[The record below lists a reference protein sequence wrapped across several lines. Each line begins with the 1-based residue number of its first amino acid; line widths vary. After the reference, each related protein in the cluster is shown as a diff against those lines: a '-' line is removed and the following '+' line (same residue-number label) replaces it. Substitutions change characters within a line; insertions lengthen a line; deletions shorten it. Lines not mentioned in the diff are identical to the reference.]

1 MKKENHKRNLWLST
15 KAQMALVF
23 VILILLVA
31 LGVSLFLQFY
41 QRYNENVLYEERL
54 NQMQEVTGQ
63 LFSGLEDVVDVQWA
77 KAKYQRNLLM
87 DTMPKTVDEM
97 VVLMS
102 KQAVLNE
109 LSVGNEII
117 AMDTQGR
124 YYTQN
129 GKQGLIA
136 DMSYL
141 DGRPEQVS
149 YVFNGMT
156 TTQTQMLFL
165 CRLDEPLVLQDGKQ
179 TATIIYCGL
188 ALDMNELNPYFDC
201 KAYGGNNSTYVVNN
215 KGLML
220 FNGSS
225 SSSSSSSKD
234 LLEGFNI
241 FAVLRKMAHLHGT
254 SFDETMET
262 LKTTGMAYSNAL
274 LDEQEY
280 YYALYQMSNSE
291 WILVF
296 LVPSNYVAI
305 NTVQLVNTT
314 TKLLLIFAV
323 IMALVC
329 AMLIYWVLRIQ
340 QKHALQTAEETNRV
354 LEANNRKLEQA
365 QATTVEALQAA
376 EAASKAKTD
385 FLSNMSHDIRT
396 PMNAIIG
403 LTTLMENEPGISD
416 KMHDYIA
423 KLESSGHHLLELINN
438 VLDMNRIESGKTT
451 LNVTNINLAEQ
462 VSQVESIIG
471 AQADQRNQTFTIL
484 TSHLNHEYLI
494 ADPARLQ
501 QILTNILSN
510 AVKYTP
516 KGGHILFE
524 IEEMPR
530 NEHYAK
536 YKFIVQDDGI
546 GMNEEFIQHIF
557 DPFVRAENSTTNKV
571 QGSGLGMAITKSIVD
586 LMGGVIHVEST
597 PGKGSRFEVTLEL
610 PIDTEADKN
619 VQHLSVLLV
628 CAKDEDSFQRVKDAV
643 AGKPVHLHR
652 TLTWAETSLA
662 LRQASFDVVLMS
674 LNTTE
679 TEVEQLRKMAG
690 SSAIL
695 LGAAENQRT
704 MPVAASGLD
713 GVLPYP
719 FFLSNLENEVQRVQQ
734 TRKEA
739 IQQEDVSPLCGMRF
753 LCAEDNEINAEI
765 LQMLL
770 ETKGA
775 SCTICRNGQEIV
787 NTFAAVKPGEY
798 DMILMD
804 VQMPIMDGLEA
815 TRRIRNGENPLGKTI
830 PILAMTANAFLEDM
844 QKSKEA
850 GMDEHLSKP
859 VDIKVL
865 EQTVRRF
872 RLTPPE
878 GINDGGSRFA
888 R

>member
-1 MKKENHKRNLWLST
+1 MENESHKRNLWLST
-15 KAQMALVF
+15 RAQMALVF
-23 VILILLVA
+23 VILTLLVA

-97 VVLMS
+97 VALMD
-102 KQAVLNE
+102 KQAALNE
-109 LSVGNEII
+109 LSMGNEII
-117 AMDTQGR
+117 AMDAQGR

-129 GKQGLIA
+129 GKQGLMA

-149 YVFNGMT
+149 YVFNEMT
-156 TTQTQMLFL
+156 TTETQMLFL
-165 CRLDEPLVLQDGKQ
+165 YRLNEPLVLKAGNQ
-179 TATIIYCGL
+179 TVQIIYYGL

-220 FNGSS
+220 FNCSS
-225 SSSSSSSKD
+225 SSRD

-241 FAVLRKMAHLHGT
+241 FTVLRKMAHLHGT

-262 LKTTGMAYSNAL
+262 LKTTGTAYSNAL

-280 YYALYQMSNSE
+280 YYALYQMSNSA

-296 LVPSNYVAI
+296 LVPSSYVAI

-314 TKLLLIFAV
+314 TKLLLVFAV

-329 AMLIYWVLRIQ
+329 AALIYWVLRIQ

-354 LEANNRKLEQA
+354 LEANNRKLERA

-403 LTTLMENEPGISD
+403 LTTLMEGEPGLSE

-438 VLDMNRIESGKTT
+438 VLDMNRIESGKAT
-451 LNVTNINLAEQ
+451 LNVTNINLADQ

-484 TSHLNHEYLI
+484 TSHLNHEYVI

-524 IEEMPR
+524 IEERPR
-530 NEHYAK
+530 DEHYAK

-546 GMNEEFIQHIF
+546 GMNEEFLQHIF

-597 PGKGSRFEVTLEL
+597 PGKGSRFEVTLEF

-628 CAKDEDSFQRVKDAV
+628 SAKNEANFQRVQDAV

-652 TLTWAETSLA
+652 TLTLDEA
-662 LRQASFDVVLMS
+662 LVALQQASFDVVLMS
-674 LNTTE
+674 LDTTDAV
-679 TEVEQLRKMAG
+679 VEQLRRLAG
-690 SSAIL
+690 PTAVL
-695 LGAAENQRT
+695 LGGAESQNPT
-704 MPVAASGLD
+704 AVAAVGLD
-713 GVLPYP
+713 GVVPYP

-734 TRKEA
+734 VRKEA
-739 IQQEDVSPLCGMRF
+739 AQHEDVSPLCGMKF

-775 SCTICRNGQEIV
+775 SCTICHNGQEIV
-787 NTFAAVKPGEY
+787 DAFATVKPGEY

-815 TRRIRNGENPLGKTI
+815 TKRIRSGANPLGKTI
-830 PILAMTANAFLEDM
+830 PILAMTANAFLEDR
-844 QKSKEA
+844 QKSNDA

-859 VDIKVL
+859 VDIKML

-872 RLTPPE
+872 RLTPPPKE
-878 GINDGGSRFA
+878 
-888 R
+888 

>member
-1 MKKENHKRNLWLST
+1 MENESHKRNLWLST
-15 KAQMALVF
+15 RAQMALVF
-23 VILILLVA
+23 VILTLLVA

-41 QRYNENVLYEERL
+41 QHYNENLLYEERL

-63 LFSGLEDVVDVQWA
+63 LFAGLEDVVDVQWA

-87 DTMPKTVDEM
+87 DVMPKTVDEM
-97 VVLMS
+97 VALMD
-102 KQAVLNE
+102 KQATLNE

-117 AMDTQGR
+117 AMDMQGR

-129 GKQGLIA
+129 GKQGLMA

-149 YVFNGMT
+149 YVFNEMT

-165 CRLDEPLVLQDGKQ
+165 YRLDEPLVLKAGNQ
-179 TATIIYCGL
+179 TTQIIYYGL

-225 SSSSSSSKD
+225 NSSKD

-241 FAVLRKMAHLHGT
+241 FTVLRKMAHLHGT
-254 SFDETMET
+254 SFAETMET
-262 LKTTGMAYSNAL
+262 LKTTGTAYSNAL
-274 LDEQEY
+274 LNEQEY

-296 LVPSNYVAI
+296 LVPSSYVAI

-329 AMLIYWVLRIQ
+329 AALIYWVLRIQ
-340 QKHALQTAEETNRV
+340 QKHALKIAEENNQV
-354 LEANNRKLEQA
+354 LEANNRELKRA
-365 QATTVEALQAA
+365 QTTTAEALQAA

-403 LTTLMENEPGISD
+403 LTTLMENEPGLSD
-416 KMHDYIA
+416 KMREYIT

-462 VSQVESIIG
+462 VTQVETLIS

-484 TSHLNHEYLI
+484 TSHLNHEYVI

-510 AVKYTP
+510 SVKYTP

-536 YKFIVQDDGI
+536 YKFIVHDDGI
-546 GMNEEFIQHIF
+546 GMSEEFLQHIF

-597 PGKGSRFEVTLEL
+597 PGKGSRFEVTLEF

-628 CAKDEDSFQRVKDAV
+628 SATDDAAFQRVQDAV
-643 AGKPVHLHR
+643 AGKPIHLHR
-652 TLTWAETSLA
+652 TRTLDEAFVA
-662 LRQASFDVVLMS
+662 LQQASFDVVLMS
-674 LNTTE
+674 LDTTDDA
-679 TEVEQLRKMAG
+679 VEQLRKLAG
-690 SSAIL
+690 PVAVL
-695 LGAAENQRT
+695 LGAAEGKNPT
-704 MPVAASGLD
+704 AVAAAGLD
-713 GVLPYP
+713 GVVPYP

-734 TRKEA
+734 VRKEA
-739 IQQEDVSPLCGMRF
+739 AQHEDVSPLCGMKF

-775 SCTICRNGQEIV
+775 SCTICHNGQEIV
-787 NTFAAVKPGEY
+787 DAFATVKPGEY

-815 TRRIRNGENPLGKTI
+815 TKRIRSGANPLGKTI
-830 PILAMTANAFLEDM
+830 PILAMTANAFLEDR
-844 QKSKEA
+844 QKSKDA

-859 VDIKVL
+859 VDIKML

-872 RLTPPE
+872 RLTPPPKE
-878 GINDGGSRFA
+878 
-888 R
+888 